1 MGKTTYAE
9 EPVSGFAIECE
20 RCDGKGVGCNRY
32 GFLDTCPDC
41 NGQGFIITTEKNMEI
56 DVITLLQLDAGAKL
70 YTARY
75 AAGPRRKTYTFKS
88 FDTYE
93 PGDFAFVLPS
103 GQVEPEFAKVVRIE
117 GPGEFAEGTT
127 YRWLCGPAV
136 LPDMN
141 AGDNLDASARRKI
154 AIGRALEAAKAA
166 TAHMSA
172 ADYVPAARL
181 SAPDKE

>member
-1 MGKTTYAE
+1 MRKKTYE
-9 EPVSGFAIECE
+9 ERAMSAFAVECE
-20 RCDGKGVGCNRY
+20 RCDGEGEWMQNE
-32 GFLDTCPDC
+32 FIDTCPDC
-41 NGQGFIITTEKNMEI
+41 DGKGFIIITENNMEI

-70 YTARY
+70 YTCKY
-75 AAGPRRKTYTFKS
+75 TNNPKSKTYTFKS

-103 GQVEPEFAKVVRIE
+103 GQGEPEFAKVVRIE
-117 GPGEFAEGTT
+117 GEGEFAEGIA

-141 AGDNLDASARRKI
+141 AGGNLDASARRKI
-154 AIGRALEAAKAA
+154 AIGKALEAAKATA
-166 TAHMSA
+166 AHMTA